1 MAEKTITAFFE
12 DFNDAADAVVRLEK
26 AGIQHKDIALI
37 AKNDSDRYTSHT
49 GGRRYDAGAADL
61 DGAGAGAT
69 IGTLIGG
76 GAGLLAGLGTVAVP
90 GLGPVVAAGWVISLL
105 VGAGAG
111 AALGGLAGALM
122 DVGVDERD
130 AHAFHEGVRRG
141 GALVTVRAG
150 ESMVD
155 RIVDVLDDEGTV
167 DLDEREAIWR
177 AEGWAGGTNT
187 GIGAAG
193 STTTGVTTGSMGFD
207 RDVQTA
213 PLAGTPATAPRRPRV
228 HEARWPSESTAASG
242 TGTADL
248 FRDRDVSVEVED
260 ERTGRGTGISDRER
274 G

>member
-37 AKNDSDRYTSHT
+37 AKNDSDRYTSQT
-49 GGRRYDAGAADL
+49 EGRRYDTGAEL

-90 GLGPVVAAGWVISLL
+90 GVGPVVAAGWLISLL

-130 AHAFHEGVRRG
+130 AYAFHEGVRRG

-155 RIVDVLDDEGTV
+155 RIVDILDDEGTV

-193 STTTGVTTGSMGFD
+193 STTTGVTTGSLGFD
-207 RDVQTA
+207 RDIQAA
-213 PLAGTPATAPRRPRV
+213 PPAATPGTAPRRPRV
-228 HEARWPSESTAASG
+228 HEARWPSESAAASG
-242 TGTADL
+242 TDTGDL
-248 FRDRDVSVEVED
+248 FRDRDVSIEVED
-260 ERTGRGTGISDRER
+260 ERTGRSAGTTDRDR
-274 G
+274 R